1 MCQGCFFGHNENETN
16 GRLKDVR
23 RKEHIQQIRG
33 YYQEYYV
40 STFKNYMTLTRF
52 PCKAK
57 IIETAVRNRKSEY
70 SPPKL
75 NHNNVFPQR
84 KFGA

>member
-1 MCQGCFFGHNENETN
+1 
-16 GRLKDVR
+16 
-23 RKEHIQQIRG
+23 
-33 YYQEYYV
+33 
-40 STFKNYMTLTRF
+40 MTLTRF

-84 KFGA
+84 KFGAQITSTSKLHHTFKNK